1 MKNATSITL
10 LSILI
15 MTTTGCSMFGGKT
28 DEVEAQKRKSI
39 NNQVFS
45 EVFEEDG
52 IKVNWECTDRDWF
65 PSLGIRCDERSIK
78 SIAVTVT
85 TPTNGGT
92 NMNVSNA
99 MWVGEESA
107 KAKLA
112 LFIDGKTETSTQTN
126 IIGFSNEMQ
135 DDTYRNRISGTGQ
148 NNDNAPRLPAVVGIT
163 SNEPQAPRD
172 SSKPNMNFAVTS
184 NSNTSKREIRVTIQ
198 SQAKIGIR
206 GMTYYHDQTD
216 DQLLQTTGTWYKD
229 SSDAIENLKISNF

>member
-92 NMNVSNA
+92 NMNVSTA
-99 MWVGEESA
+99 MSIGEESA
-107 KAKLA
+107 KSKLA
-112 LFIDGKTETSTQTN
+112 YFIDGTTETSTQTS
-126 IIGFSNEMQ
+126 ISGFSNETQ

-163 SNEPQAPRD
+163 SSEPQAPRD
-172 SSKPNMNFAVTS
+172 PNPNMNFAVTS
-184 NSNTSKREIRVTIQ
+184 NSNISKRDIRVTIQ
-198 SQAKIGIR
+198 SQAKIMIK
-206 GMTYYHDQTD
+206 GMQYTHDQAD

-229 SSDAIENLKISNF
+229 VSDAVATLKNSNF

>member
-52 IKVNWECTDRDWF
+52 IRVNWECIDRDWF

-99 MWVGEESA
+99 MLIGEESA
-107 KAKLA
+107 KSKLA
-112 LFIDGKTETSTQTN
+112 MFIDGTTETSTQTN
-126 IIGFSNEMQ
+126 ISGFSNETQ

-163 SNEPQAPRD
+163 SSEPQAPRD
-172 SSKPNMNFAVTS
+172 PNPNMNFAVTS
-184 NSNTSKREIRVTIQ
+184 NSNISKRDIRVTIQ
-198 SQAKIGIR
+198 SQAKIMIK
-206 GMTYYHDQTD
+206 GMQYTHDQAD

-229 SSDAIENLKISNF
+229 VSDAVATLKNSNF

>member
-28 DEVEAQKRKSI
+28 DEVEVQKRTAI

-78 SIAVTVT
+78 SISITVT
-85 TPTNGGT
+85 SPTNGGT
-92 NMNVSNA
+92 NMNVVTA
-99 MWVGEESA
+99 REAGEELA
-107 KAKLA
+107 KSKLA
-112 LFIDGKTETSTQTN
+112 YFIDGTTETSTQTS
-126 IIGFSNEMQ
+126 ISGFSNEMQ

-163 SNEPQAPRD
+163 SSEPQAPRD
-172 SSKPNMNFAVTS
+172 PSKPNMNFAVTS
-184 NSNTSKREIRVTIQ
+184 NSNISKRDILVTIR
-198 SQAKIGIR
+198 SQAKIKIK
-206 GMTYYHDQTD
+206 GMQYTHVKAD

-229 SSDAIENLKISNF
+229 VSDAVVTLKNSNF